1 MAKYSTEFKYKVVE
15 RYLEGN
21 ESYESIAKI
30 FNIPDNKLIRVRVNA
45 YQTLGYDGLKRS
57 RKKQSYSVEFKRNAV
72 KLYLTEEWS
81 YQELSNNL
89 GITNPSMICTWVL
102 KYRKYGIEGLK
113 PKKRGRPSN
122 MTNNEDK
129 KTSKSIDK
137 EYTPEEKDRI
147 KELEDQVYWLQMEV
161 DFLKKRGN
169 SDKGTNSKRRN
180 S

>member
-81 YQELSNNL
+81 YQDLANNL
-89 GITNPSMICTWVL
+89 GITKPSMICTWVG
-102 KYRKYGIEGLK
+102 KYRKHGIEGLE
-113 PKKRGRPSN
+113 PKKLGRPSN
-122 MTNNEDK
+122 MTK
-129 KTSKSIDK
+129 KYKTASKSKDK
-137 EYTPEEKDRI
+137 EYTKEEQDRI

-161 DFLKKRGN
+161 DFLKKKKELRQRG
-169 SDKGTNSKRRN
+169 KLKKKK
-180 S
+180 

>member
-81 YQELSNNL
+81 YQDLANNL
-89 GITNPSMICTWVL
+89 GITNPSMICNWVG
-102 KYRKYGIEGLK
+102 KYRKHGIEGLE
-113 PKKRGRPSN
+113 PR
-122 MTNNEDK
+122 NE
-129 KTSKSIDK
+129 
-137 EYTPEEKDRI
+137 EG
-147 KELEDQVYWLQMEV
+147 LQI
-161 DFLKKRGN
+161 
-169 SDKGTNSKRRN
+169 
-180 S
+180 